1 MFGPKQLAFGASDL
15 LACVPVVV
23 IVPVAMMAARVTLNC
38 GSTGVREPGK
48 G

>member
-1 MFGPKQLAFGASDL
+1 MFGPKRLVLGIVVL
-15 LACVPVVV
+15 LACVLVVV
-23 IVPVAMMAARVTLNC
+23 VPVAMMAARVTLNC